1 MLLLTE
7 LGARLKEARLAKGY
21 SLEDLQ
27 EITKIQKRYL
37 VGIEEGNY
45 SIMPGSFYVR
55 AFIKQ
60 YAEAVGLDPE
70 ELLNQFKKDVPG
82 TQNEEVVQSYAQSP
96 SRRKLSSRSSN
107 KTLEAMPKIIAGLFI
122 IVIIAVIWFLF
133 LAKSNDSSDI
143 VDEESSLVEY
153 EKPQVTPPVT
163 EDSTDDTEE
172 DATEEDAAG
181 EQEETE
187 EQTPAQVISP
197 GTVNGDDVNFELS
210 GTDEMKIRVEVN
222 GNVSWIAFRNTQGVD
237 NLGRVYNPGESIEY
251 DATADGY
258 VRIRLGS
265 VASTKVF
272 VNDEEIIS
280 PSNRT
285 TQNFIIQLVQEQQAQ

>member
-70 ELLNQFKKDVPG
+70 ELLDQFKKDVPG

-96 SRRKLSSRSSN
+96 SRRKLSNRSSS
-107 KTLEAMPKIIAGLFI
+107 KTMEAMPKIIVGLFI
-122 IVIIAVIWFLF
+122 IVIIALIWILF
-133 LAKSNDSSDI
+133 LAKSSDSPGIED
-143 VDEESSLVEY
+143 DESSVVEY

-163 EDSTDDTEE
+163 EEPADGAE
-172 DATEEDAAG
+172 DEATEEDTVE
-181 EQEETE
+181 EQEPE

-197 GTVNGDDVNFELS
+197 GTVNGDDVNFEVS
-210 GTDEMKIRVEVN
+210 GTDEMKIRVEVS
-222 GNVSWIAFRNTQGVD
+222 GNASWIAFRNTQGVD
-237 NLGRVYNPGESIEY
+237 NLGKVYNPGETIEY

-265 VASTKVF
+265 AASAKVF
-272 VNDEEIIS
+272 VNDEEVIS

>member
-70 ELLNQFKKDVPG
+70 ELLDQFKKDVPG

-96 SRRKLSSRSSN
+96 SRRKLSNRSSS
-107 KTLEAMPKIIAGLFI
+107 KTMEAMPKIIVGLFI
-122 IVIIAVIWFLF
+122 IVIIALIWILF
-133 LAKSNDSSDI
+133 LAKSSDSPGIED
-143 VDEESSLVEY
+143 DESSVVEY

-163 EDSTDDTEE
+163 EEPTDSAE
-172 DATEEDAAG
+172 DEATEEDTVE
-181 EQEETE
+181 EQEPE
-187 EQTPAQVISP
+187 EQTSAQVISP
-197 GTVNGDDVNFELS
+197 GTVNGDDVNFEVS
-210 GTDEMKIRVEVN
+210 GTDEMKIRVEVS
-222 GNVSWIAFRNTQGVD
+222 GNASWIAFRNTQGVD
-237 NLGRVYNPGESIEY
+237 NLGQVYNPGETIEY

-265 VASTKVF
+265 AASAKVF
-272 VNDEEIIS
+272 VNDEEVIS

>member
-1 MLLLTE
+1 MLWLTE

-37 VGIEEGNY
+37 IGIEEGNY

-70 ELLNQFKKDVPG
+70 ELLDQFKKDVPG

-96 SRRKLSSRSSN
+96 SRRKLSIRSSS
-107 KTLEAMPKIIAGLFI
+107 KTMEAMPKITVALFI
-122 IVIIAVIWFLF
+122 IVIIAVISILYW
-133 LAKSNDSSDI
+133 AKSKESPDI
-143 VDEESSLVEY
+143 AEDESPVVEY

-163 EDSTDDTEE
+163 EEPTDGADEDTTEE
-172 DATEEDAAG
+172 DTAE

-187 EQTPAQVISP
+187 EQTPAQVITP
-197 GTVNGDDVNFELS
+197 GTVNGDDVNFEVS

-222 GNVSWIAFRNTQGVD
+222 GNASWVAFRNTQGGD
-237 NLGRVYNPGESIEY
+237 NLGQIYNPGESVEY

-265 VASTKVF
+265 AASTKVF
-272 VNDEEIIS
+272 VNDEEVIS

-285 TQNFIIQLVQEQQAQ
+285 TQNFILQLVQEQQAQ

>member
-37 VGIEEGNY
+37 IGIEEGNY

-96 SRRKLSSRSSN
+96 SRRKLSNRSSS
-107 KTLEAMPKIIAGLFI
+107 KTMEAMPKITVALFI
-122 IVIIAVIWFLF
+122 IVIIAVISILYW
-133 LAKSNDSSDI
+133 AKSKESPDV
-143 VDEESSLVEY
+143 VDESPIVEY

-163 EDSTDDTEE
+163 EEPTDNAEEATEDDDTAE
-172 DATEEDAAG
+172 
-181 EQEETE
+181 EQEPE
-187 EQTPAQVISP
+187 EQTPVQVISP
-197 GTVNGDDVNFELS
+197 GTVSGDDVNFEVS

-222 GNVSWIAFRNTQGVD
+222 GNASWIAFRNTQGVD
-237 NLGRVYNPGESIEY
+237 NLGRVYNPGETIEY

-265 VASTKVF
+265 AASTKVF
-272 VNDEEIIS
+272 VNDEEVIS
-280 PSNRT
+280 PSDRT
-285 TQNFIIQLVQEQQAQ
+285 TQNFILQLVQEQQAQ

>member
-1 MLLLTE
+1 MLWLTE

-37 VGIEEGNY
+37 IGIEEGNY

-96 SRRKLSSRSSN
+96 SRRKLSNRSSS
-107 KTLEAMPKIIAGLFI
+107 KTMEAMPKITVALFI
-122 IVIIAVIWFLF
+122 IVIIAVISILYW
-133 LAKSNDSSDI
+133 AKSKESPDV
-143 VDEESSLVEY
+143 VDESPIVEY

-163 EDSTDDTEE
+163 EEPTDNAEEATEDDDTAE
-172 DATEEDAAG
+172 
-181 EQEETE
+181 EQEPE
-187 EQTPAQVISP
+187 EQTPVQVISP
-197 GTVNGDDVNFELS
+197 GTVSGDDVNFEVS

-222 GNVSWIAFRNTQGVD
+222 GNASWIAFRNTQGVD
-237 NLGRVYNPGESIEY
+237 NLGRVYNPGETIEY

-265 VASTKVF
+265 AASTKVF
-272 VNDEEIIS
+272 VNDEEVVS
-280 PSNRT
+280 PSDRT
-285 TQNFIIQLVQEQQAQ
+285 TQNFILQLVQEQQAQ